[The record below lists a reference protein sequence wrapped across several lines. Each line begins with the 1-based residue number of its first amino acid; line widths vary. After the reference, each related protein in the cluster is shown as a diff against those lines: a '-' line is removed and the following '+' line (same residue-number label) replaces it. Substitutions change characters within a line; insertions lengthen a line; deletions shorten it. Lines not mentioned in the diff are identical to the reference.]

1 MANATFPIEKKR
13 LLGLVAV
20 LGFGLTAM
28 FAVLSL
34 EFLVAPTFVL
44 SYFVLL
50 PLIAILGED
59 FPLVASDDESA
70 AATAADTTDATDPV
84 DRLRERYANGE
95 IDEAEFERKLD
106 RLLETE
112 DLERRAESRE
122 RSLELE

>member
-20 LGFGLTAM
+20 LGFGITAM

-50 PLIAILGED
+50 PLIAILGDD
-59 FPLVASDDESA
+59 FPLVASEDESA
-70 AATAADTTDATDPV
+70 ATESGTTAATDPV